1 MKQLILG
8 TFLGKLA
15 MATRDTID
23 RVKGAVTKSESL
35 GTIINDHIATRL
47 VTQLC
52 DHNKTFIDV
61 GAHIG
66 SIIAL

>member
-15 MATRDTID
+15 MATRDKID

-35 GTIINDHIATRL
+35 GTIINDQIATRL

-61 GAHIG
+61 GAAVW
-66 SIIAL
+66 SNQ